1 MKPENRKYYSIMASA
16 RTKILS
22 SVSLPAFLG
31 AAFAY
36 TQDYFS
42 FTRFS
47 LFFIGL
53 IFSDLLYLLTY
64 DYKVLKPENYKKW
77 FILPGNPVF
86 NTMSLPRK
94 KIPQMLG
101 VSFVGWGIVL
111 LFFMTQVGSFI
122 AYMMVAILI
131 LSMLRVFDNLIAISF
146 LSALLTPFIS
156 FAVFFALSGEEDLS
170 AFIIGIP
177 LVWISLS
184 IIISHFGLYSSKV
197 NFIGRYFLPIV
208 LLKFISFI
216 NIIYFVS
223 EEIYSSIALLSIII
237 YILGFMKLM
246 KLNKAGSEDNIPFI
260 SVEYMIYVSVML
272 LIIVSVFLI

>member
-1 MKPENRKYYSIMASA
+1 MKPENRKYYSIMEMA
-16 RTKILS
+16 RTKIFS

-36 TQDYFS
+36 TQDYFI

-64 DYKVLKPENYKKW
+64 DFKVLKPENYKKMI
-77 FILPGNPVF
+77 ILPGNPVF

-101 VSFVGWGIVL
+101 VSFVGWGIVM

-122 AYMMVAILI
+122 AYLMVAILL
-131 LSMLRVFDNLIAISF
+131 LSMVRVIDNIVAVNF
-146 LSALLTPFIS
+146 LSALLTPLIS
-156 FAVFFALSGEEDLS
+156 FAVFFALTGEEDIS

-184 IIISHFGLYSSKV
+184 IIISHYGLYSSKV
-197 NFIGRYFLPIV
+197 NFIGRYSLPIM
-208 LLKFISFI
+208 LLQFISFI
-216 NIIYFVS
+216 NIIYFFS
-223 EEIYSSIALLSIII
+223 EEIYSSFALLSIII
-237 YILGFMKLM
+237 YILAFMKQM
-246 KLNKAGSEDNIPFI
+246 KLGKTESEDIIPFI
-260 SVEYMIYVSVML
+260 SVGYMMYVAVTI
-272 LIIVSVFLI
+272 LIIVSVLLK